1 MLILNPTMASEKQ
14 IQANRRNAAQST
26 GPNTPEGKARSA
38 RNAVRHGLMSR
49 EAVLPEEDRK
59 DYRNLLAE
67 LEAEYHPSGPTQE
80 FLVREMA
87 SAQWRLRRLMRVETG
102 YFRTRI
108 AKARRWET
116 NKDDRREENDH
127 DEDTRLM
134 GIAFD
139 NSAGADPFGSL
150 ARYQNMLRRAFYK
163 ALAALEKMQNEP
175 NLPAA
180 PAAVTAPDTPS
191 APGPRL
197 VKPAAAPPRECAGT
211 SPAPP
216 PPALRLECGT
226 VSGYSP
232 SFAGAKCPHGSLAP
246 PRRLFSSQYGIHRV
260 A

>member
-1 MLILNPTMASEKQ
+1 MASEKQ
-14 IQANRRNAAQST
+14 IEANRRNATQST
-26 GPNTPEGKARSA
+26 GPKTPEGKARAA
-38 RNAVRHGLMSR
+38 RNAVRHGFMSR

-59 DYRNLLAE
+59 DYRDLLAD
-67 LEAEYHPSGPTQE
+67 LEAEFQPSGPVQE

-87 SAQWRLRRLMRVETG
+87 SAQWRLRRLTRIETG
-102 YFRTRI
+102 YLRTRI
-108 AKARRWET
+108 ARARSWEY

-127 DEDTRLM
+127 DEETRLM

-150 ARYQNMLRRAFYK
+150 ARYENMLRRSYYK

-197 VKPAAAPPRECAGT
+197 VETASAPPAEAPRECAGT

-216 PPALRLECGT
+216 PPALRIECRSASGT
-226 VSGYSP
+226 TR
-232 SFAGAKCPHGSLAP
+232 PHGSLAP
-246 PRRLFSSQYGIHRV
+246 PRRLFPSQYGIHRV